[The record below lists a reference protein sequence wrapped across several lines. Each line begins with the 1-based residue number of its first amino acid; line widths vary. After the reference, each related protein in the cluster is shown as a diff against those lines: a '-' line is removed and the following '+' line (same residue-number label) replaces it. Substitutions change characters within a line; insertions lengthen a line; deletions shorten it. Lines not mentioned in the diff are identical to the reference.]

1 LLGWPIFT
9 VLTPFPGTALHR
21 KLKDRITIHDL
32 DYYTLANAV
41 TPTRLDE
48 VDFYRQ
54 FADLYRAGHRRGTF
68 FQVSEGC
75 FVQ

>member
-1 LLGWPIFT
+1 M
-9 VLTPFPGTALHR
+9 R
-21 KLKDRITIHDL
+21 DRITVHDL

-54 FADLYRAGHRRGTF
+54 FADLYRNGHRKIKL
-68 FQVSEGC
+68 
-75 FVQ
+75 